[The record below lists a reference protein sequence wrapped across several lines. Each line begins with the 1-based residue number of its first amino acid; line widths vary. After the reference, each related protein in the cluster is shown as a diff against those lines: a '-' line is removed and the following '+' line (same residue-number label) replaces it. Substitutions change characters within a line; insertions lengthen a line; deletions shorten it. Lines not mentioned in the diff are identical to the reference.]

1 MAFLLSLRR
10 RDAIW
15 TIGSVFSMSILSI
28 SGCRLCVNKN
38 VEIVDSM
45 KNDAEFWLPRLQAFS
60 DYCISQLRSC
70 SIFASS
76 VSQRGVRCLLSSVH

>member
-70 SIFASS
+70 ILLFRNEASGAFS
-76 VSQRGVRCLLSSVH
+76 HLFTDSK